1 MEIKYFSLLRK
12 FFETLK
18 TIFCESIPYL
28 NPSKNFPKKEYYI
41 FFIAF
46 LLGFIG
52 IFFEPV
58 YKEQWIRLIWVA
70 FIEEY
75 IFRVLLQE
83 NLLLLTE
90 KKYFFYVSKANSLT
104 SIIFAFLHLFTHSFF
119 MGILTFFPSIML
131 GVVWDKYK
139 NFYLCVFLHWWYN
152 ICFFY
157 FSFN

>member
-1 MEIKYFSLLRK
+1 MEIKFFSLLRI

-18 TIFCESIPYL
+18 NIFFESIPYL
-28 NPSKNFPKKEYYI
+28 NPSKNFPKKNYSV

-52 IFFEPV
+52 IFFEPL
-58 YKEQWIRLIWVA
+58 YKEQWIRLVWVA

-83 NLLLLTE
+83 NLAQLIE
-90 KKYFFYVSKANSLT
+90 KKEFLYISKANSIT
-104 SIIFAFLHLFTHSFF
+104 SIIFALSHLFTHNFL
-119 MGILTFFPSIML
+119 MGILTFFPSIIL

-139 NFYLCVFLHWWYN
+139 NFYLCVILHFWYN
-152 ICFFY
+152 ACFFY
-157 FSFN
+157 LSY